1 MWEVLLDAL
10 IDSAKILPILFL
22 TYLLVEYILHRKKEN
37 SMEFVSRNR
46 RKGPLFGALLGIFPQ
61 CGFSAAI
68 ADFYSKKYVS
78 IGTLFAVFI
87 ATSDEAI
94 IILLSHP
101 DRYIE
106 LIVLI
111 AIKFVLAVI
120 VGYSVD
126 LIFNKQKFEKPHLEC
141 LSGEKEHCHNHH
153 NHCEHCNSKD
163 EKEHYKCCCSDNIF
177 VSAIKQTIEIFVFLL
192 IANVVLSL
200 IIYFIGEQNVQQIL
214 VKDSI
219 LLPFV
224 TPLIGLIP
232 NCFASVFLVQMYL
245 QSIIPFSAM
254 LGGLVSGAGLGLLVL
269 YKKNKNIKQ
278 NILITLS
285 ILGLGVLVGLVG
297 FAIGF

>member
-1 MWEVLLDAL
+1 MARFLL
-10 IDSAKILPILFL
+10 F
-22 TYLLVEYILHRKKEN
+22 
-37 SMEFVSRNR
+37 
-46 RKGPLFGALLGIFPQ
+46 
-61 CGFSAAI
+61 
-68 ADFYSKKYVS
+68 
-78 IGTLFAVFI
+78 FI

-163 EKEHYKCCCSDNIF
+163 EKEHHECCCSDNIF
-177 VSAIKQTIEIFVFLL
+177 VSAIKQTLEIFVFLL
-192 IANVVLSL
+192 IANIVLSL
-200 IIYFIGEQNVQQIL
+200 IMYFVGEQNVQQIL

-224 TPLIGLIP
+224 H
-232 NCFASVFLVQMYL
+232 
-245 QSIIPFSAM
+245 SANWAYSE
-254 LGGLVSGAGLGLLVL
+254 LLCQCLFGTNVSSKYYSLFRQCWVDL
-269 YKKNKNIKQ
+269 YQ
-278 NILITLS
+278 ER
-285 ILGLGVLVGLVG
+285 VWDC
-297 FAIGF
+297 